1 MPFSLFQVLHLLGSS
16 KYGLI
21 DRDEGGPHKPDFTDK
36 LSPFYGF
43 WEIFQVGS
51 FGIRIEFGSF
61 LVLKNAD
68 HWILR
73 ILFPF
78 HFKVPLK

>member
-1 MPFSLFQVLHLLGSS
+1 MSFSLFQVLHLLGSS

-51 FGIRIEFGSF
+51 FGI
-61 LVLKNAD
+61 
-68 HWILR
+68 
-73 ILFPF
+73 
-78 HFKVPLK
+78 